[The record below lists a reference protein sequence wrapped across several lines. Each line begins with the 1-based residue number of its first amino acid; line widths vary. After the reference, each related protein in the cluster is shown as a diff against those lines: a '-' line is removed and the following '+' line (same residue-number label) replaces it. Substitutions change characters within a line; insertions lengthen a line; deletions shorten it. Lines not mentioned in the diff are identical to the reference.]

1 MTDPREPSTPDSGRN
16 PGNGPALSGVVDSP
30 GVTPLSGTDHP
41 PAAET
46 LAEEASRAFEEVQP
60 DAPIDRSEVIAEG
73 LREFAAW
80 CLRLLI
86 VSAAACMVGFVLL
99 KFWQGVL
106 PVVLALIVSSV
117 LHQPAS
123 WLRRHRVPA
132 APAAIITIL
141 GTIALFGVV
150 IALMAPSVA
159 RQSQALYYQAFEG
172 VQRVQLWLQDPPV
185 QLQGNDLG
193 DWLAEGATWMQ
204 NQASA
209 IAGEIFAGL
218 GIAST
223 ILIMLGI
230 VLVLTFFFL
239 KDGDRFLPWMREVTG
254 PRVGWHLTELLTR
267 AWNTLSGFIRAQAI
281 VALLD
286 AVFIGLGLVLLGV
299 PMALVLAL
307 LTFIAGFIPI
317 IGAVAAGA
325 LAVLIAFVS
334 LGVTEAVVVL
344 VLVIIVQQVEG
355 YVLSPWLQSRA
366 MNLHPVIVLV
376 SVTVGG
382 GLFGIIGAFL
392 AVPTAAM
399 VAVLLR
405 YLSDMVALRAGEKT
419 ADEIV
424 FATVAGSLTA
434 RHGEEAGRRMRAAR
448 RSGDRFSSGLR
459 TAEAGTDMGASPR
472 RGSPTAPQNRIQDLT
487 SKFVH
492 IFDTPRR

>member
-1 MTDPREPSTPDSGRN
+1 MNDPRDS
-16 PGNGPALSGVVDSP
+16 SDSVSDTSP
-30 GVTPLSGTDHP
+30 GDGSPLSGPFDSTASPHP
-41 PAAET
+41 TGDQSLRGPET
-46 LAEEASRAFEEVQP
+46 LADEASRTFEEFQP
-60 DAPIDRSEVIAEG
+60 DAPIDRSEIIAEG

-86 VSAAACMVGFVLL
+86 VSAATYMVGFILL
-99 KFWQGVL
+99 KVWQGVL

-117 LHQPAS
+117 LYQPAS
-123 WLRRHRVPA
+123 WLRRHGVPGA
-132 APAAIITIL
+132 LAAIVTIV
-141 GTIALFGVV
+141 GTLALFSGM

-185 QLQGNDLG
+185 QFQGNDLG
-193 DWLAEGATWMQ
+193 DWLAEGATWLQ
-204 NQASA
+204 KQAST

-218 GIAST
+218 GVAST

-239 KDGDRFLPWMREVTG
+239 KDGDRFLPWLRAVTG
-254 PRVGWHLTELLTR
+254 PRIGWHLTELLTR
-267 AWNTLSGFIRAQAI
+267 SWNTLSGFIRAQAV
-281 VALLD
+281 VALMD
-286 AVFIGLGLVLLGV
+286 AMFIGLGLVLIGV
-299 PMALVLAL
+299 PMALVLAV

-317 IGAVAAGA
+317 VGAVVAGA

-334 LGVTEAVVVL
+334 LGMTEAVL
-344 VLVIIVQQVEG
+344 VLILVIAVQQFEG
-355 YVLSPWLQSRA
+355 YVLSPWLQSKA

-382 GLFGIIGAFL
+382 GLFGIMGAFL

-399 VAVLLR
+399 VAVLFR

-419 ADEIV
+419 ADQIV

-448 RSGDRFSSGLR
+448 RSVGDGTGDLR
-459 TAEAGTDMGASPR
+459 TPGDDRDMGAAP
-472 RGSPTAPQNRIQDLT
+472 GPPTSAAYRARFQDVT
-487 SKFVH
+487 SKFAH
-492 IFDTPRR
+492 LFDTPR

>member
-1 MTDPREPSTPDSGRN
+1 MTDPRELPDRDSGPD
-16 PGNGPALSGVVDSP
+16 PGDSSALSGSFDSAASP
-30 GVTPLSGTDHP
+30 PLPDEESPDT
-41 PAAET
+41 AET
-46 LAEEASRAFEEVQP
+46 LADEASRTFEEFQP
-60 DAPIDRSEVIAEG
+60 DAPIDRSEIIADG

-86 VSAAACMVGFVLL
+86 VSAATYMVGFVLL

-117 LHQPAS
+117 LYQPTN
-123 WLRRHRVPA
+123 WLRRRGLPA

-141 GTIALFGVV
+141 GTLAVFGGV

-172 VQRVQLWLQDPPV
+172 VQRVQLWLQNPPV
-185 QLQGNDLG
+185 QFQGNDLG
-193 DWLAEGATWMQ
+193 DWLAEGATWLQ
-204 NQASA
+204 QQAST

-218 GIAST
+218 GVAST

-239 KDGDRFLPWMREVTG
+239 KDGDRFLPWLREVTG
-254 PRVGWHLTELLTR
+254 PRIGWHLTELLTR
-267 AWNTLSGFIRAQAI
+267 SWITLSGFIRAQAV
-281 VALLD
+281 VAMMD
-286 AVFIGLGLVLLGV
+286 AMFIGFGLVLIGV
-299 PMALVLAL
+299 PMALVLAV

-317 IGAVAAGA
+317 VGAVVAGA

-334 LGVTEAVVVL
+334 LGLTEAVLVL
-344 VLVIIVQQVEG
+344 VLVIAVQQIEG
-355 YVLSPWLQSRA
+355 YVLSPWLQSKA

-382 GLFGIIGAFL
+382 GLFGIMGAFL

-399 VAVLLR
+399 VAVLFR

-419 ADEIV
+419 ADQIV

-434 RHGEEAGRRMRAAR
+434 RHGEEVGRRMRAAR
-448 RSGDRFSSGLR
+448 RSVGGDTDGLR
-459 TAEAGTDMGASPR
+459 TPEDGTDMGASPER
-472 RGSPTAPQNRIQDLT
+472 RAGSVPGRRIQDLT
-487 SKFVH
+487 ARFAH
-492 IFDTPRR
+492 LFDTPR

>member
-1 MTDPREPSTPDSGRN
+1 MSGPFDSTASPHPTGDQSLR
-16 PGNGPALSGVVDSP
+16 GP
-30 GVTPLSGTDHP
+30 
-41 PAAET
+41 ET
-46 LAEEASRAFEEVQP
+46 LADEASRTFEEFQP
-60 DAPIDRSEVIAEG
+60 DAPIDRSEIIAEG

-86 VSAAACMVGFVLL
+86 VSAATYMVGFILL
-99 KFWQGVL
+99 KVWQGVL

-117 LHQPAS
+117 LYQPAS
-123 WLRRHRVPA
+123 WLRRHGVPGA
-132 APAAIITIL
+132 LAAIVTIV
-141 GTIALFGVV
+141 GTLALFSGM

-185 QLQGNDLG
+185 QFQGNDLG
-193 DWLAEGATWMQ
+193 DWLAEGATWLQ
-204 NQASA
+204 KQAST

-218 GIAST
+218 GVAST

-239 KDGDRFLPWMREVTG
+239 KDGDRFLPWLRAVTG
-254 PRVGWHLTELLTR
+254 PRIGWHLTELLTR
-267 AWNTLSGFIRAQAI
+267 SWNTLSGFIRAQAV
-281 VALLD
+281 VALMD
-286 AVFIGLGLVLLGV
+286 AMFIGLGLVLIGV
-299 PMALVLAL
+299 PMALVLAV

-317 IGAVAAGA
+317 VGAVVAGA

-334 LGVTEAVVVL
+334 LGMTEAVL
-344 VLVIIVQQVEG
+344 VLILVIAVQQFEG
-355 YVLSPWLQSRA
+355 YVLSPWLQSKA

-382 GLFGIIGAFL
+382 GLFGIMGAFL

-399 VAVLLR
+399 VAVLFR

-419 ADEIV
+419 ADQIV

-448 RSGDRFSSGLR
+448 RSVGDGTGDLR
-459 TAEAGTDMGASPR
+459 TPGDDDDRDMGAAP
-472 RGSPTAPQNRIQDLT
+472 GPPTSAAYRARFQDVT
-487 SKFVH
+487 SKFAH
-492 IFDTPRR
+492 LFDTPR